1 MSEQTKIFAR
11 NLQLYMRQRR
21 KHQSDLSR
29 DLDINKGS
37 ISAWYNGTRY
47 PRPETMAKLAA
58 YLGVT
63 VSDLTAETV
72 KEAESKAVRAI
83 RIPVLGRVRAGYP
96 AFADEDIIDEEEI
109 TEAFSRTGEYFALR
123 IQGDSMEPRIRN
135 GDTVIVRRQDTAEDG
150 EIVIALVNG
159 DDGVCKR
166 LKHFK
171 EGVMLISLNAA
182 YEPMTF
188 SHAEI
193 DETPIRIVGVVKEVR
208 SRL

>member
-1 MSEQTKIFAR
+1 
-11 NLQLYMRQRR
+11 
-21 KHQSDLSR
+21 
-29 DLDINKGS
+29 
-37 ISAWYNGTRY
+37 
-47 PRPETMAKLAA
+47 MAKLAA